1 MNETAQLFQLQNL
14 SADVVV
20 AIAGFAAFV
29 TVMLV
34 YRALLIRDPLAA
46 RMKGLQARRD
56 ALRVRALAPRRRD
69 RRAISMGTIRTIVRK
84 LNLLRTSQARKAG
97 LRLTQAGWRSKDA
110 LSIYFFC
117 KLCMPFVFGAL
128 VLGWIAVGG
137 LAKMSEMMRYLIAM
151 SAVVAGA
158 YAPDVFVKNAI
169 TKRRQKILKGLPDG
183 LDLMVICAEAGQSLD
198 AALNRVARE
207 IAISAPEL
215 AEELSLTAIELGLM
229 PDRREALDNLNK
241 RTDMP
246 ELRGVVNALLQTERY
261 GTPLAQSL
269 RVLAAEYRHN
279 RLMRAEE
286 KAARLPAILTVP
298 MIIFILPALFIVLI
312 GPAIVRT
319 IDMLSKF

>member
-1 MNETAQLFQLQNL
+1 MNPAELFSLQTL
-14 SADVVV
+14 SSDAVV
-20 AIAGFAAFV
+20 AVAGIAAFI

-34 YRALLIRDPLAA
+34 YRALLMRDPLAA
-46 RMKGLQARRD
+46 RLKGLQMRRD
-56 ALRVRALAPRRRD
+56 ALRVRALAPRRRG
-69 RRAISMGTIRTIVRK
+69 RHEFSIGTIRAIVRK
-84 LNLLRTSQARKAG
+84 LNLLRTNQARKVT

-110 LSIYFFC
+110 LAIYFFC
-117 KLCMPFVFGAL
+117 KLSLPFVFGAL
-128 VLGWIAVGG
+128 VLVYIGVGG
-137 LAKMSEMMRYLIAM
+137 LSKMSEMMRY
-151 SAVVAGA
+151 AVALGAVIVGA
-158 YAPDVFVKNAI
+158 YAPDIYVRNAI

-198 AALNRVARE
+198 AALARVSRE
-207 IAISAPEL
+207 LAISAPEL
-215 AEELSLTAIELGLM
+215 AEELSLTSIELGLM

-241 RTDMP
+241 RVDLP

-269 RVLAAEYRHN
+269 RVLAAEFRHN

-298 MIIFILPALFIVLI
+298 MIVFILPALFIVLI

-319 IDMLSKF
+319 VDMLSKF